1 MTVPTRY
8 DFDPEA
14 PAEPTPPDIDQA
26 ALWNGPAG
34 QAWVES
40 QAVLDAMLAPLLPVL
55 LEPVSRRPGAE
66 VLDVGCGT
74 GALALAAARAGAR
87 CTGVDISAPMIGLA
101 RARAEREAVDAR
113 FVCADAQ
120 RHEFGGARYDQI
132 LSRLGVMFF
141 DDPVAAFARLR
152 GALREGGAM
161 RFVAWRGAAENPF
174 MTTAERAA
182 APLLPSLPPRS
193 PGGPGQFAFAD
204 AQHVREIL
212 RQAGWRAIGLR
223 GFEVECGFAARE
235 LPGYLSRLGPV
246 GLALAAADAATRAK
260 IVEAIVPAFAPY
272 LRGDRIRFQAACW
285 CVDAEA

>member
-8 DFDPEA
+8 DFEPEA
-14 PAEPTPPDIDQA
+14 SIEPALPIGQA

-34 QAWVES
+34 HAWVES
-40 QAVLDAMLAPLLPVL
+40 QALLDAMLAPLLPVL
-55 LEPVSRRPGAE
+55 LEPLSRRPGAE

-87 CTGVDISAPMIGLA
+87 CTGIDISAPMIALA
-101 RARAEREAVDAR
+101 RARAEREAADAR

-120 RHEFGGARYDQI
+120 RHEFGAGYDLI

-152 GALREGGAM
+152 GALREGGTM

-182 APLLPSLPPRS
+182 APLLPSLPPRP

-212 RQAGWRAIGLR
+212 REAGWRAVELR
-223 GFEVECGFAARE
+223 GFEAECGFAACE
-235 LPGYLSRLGPV
+235 LPGYLGRLGPV
-246 GLALAAADAATRAK
+246 GLALAAADEAARAR
-260 IVEAIVPAFAPY
+260 IVEAIVPAFAPFVH
-272 LRGDRIRFQAACW
+272 GERIRFQAACW